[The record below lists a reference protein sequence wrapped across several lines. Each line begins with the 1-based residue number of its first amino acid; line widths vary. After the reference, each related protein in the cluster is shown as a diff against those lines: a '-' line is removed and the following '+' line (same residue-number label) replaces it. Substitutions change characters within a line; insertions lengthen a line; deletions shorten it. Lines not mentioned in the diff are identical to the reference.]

1 MEQKTLKHTNMKT
14 TILAVTIAILTILGM
29 IFIPQ
34 IDNVYIR
41 GLFAVMTAVLAAV
54 LSIPVF
60 NKMFK

>member
-1 MEQKTLKHTNMKT
+1 MKT
-14 TILAVTIAILTILGM
+14 TILSITIAILTILGM